1 MSSVSAAGAS
11 RLAIIGG
18 GKMGG
23 TIAARVVS
31 TGLFPA
37 ARVVI
42 SDPDPTIGPRLE
54 ARLGK
59 GAAPSVIDNPIAAI
73 EGAST
78 VLLSVRPQDMPSVL
92 ERLRGHLTLEQLVMS
107 IAAGVELQTLE
118 MGLRHAAIIRVM
130 PNTPAQVGQ
139 SISAWFATEAVTEAQ
154 KADARAILGAIGR
167 ELEVDRERAIDMVT
181 AVSGSGPA
189 WIMLMLEAMI
199 DAGVQ
204 IGLRPDWARE
214 LALQTMT
221 GSAELMRETALHPA
235 QLRNMVTTPAGTTA
249 AGLYAME
256 KGGLRGAIM
265 SGIAAAYERCLE
277 LGAAARK

>member
-1 MSSVSAAGAS
+1 MTQATKAGN
-11 RLAIIGG
+11 LALIGG

-23 TIAARVVS
+23 AIAARVVE

-37 ARVVI
+37 DRVVV
-42 SDPDPTIGPRLE
+42 SDPDEGTGPRLE

-59 GAAPSVIDNPIAAI
+59 GKSPSAINDNVATIQDAT
-73 EGAST
+73 T
-78 VLLSVRPQDMPSVL
+78 VLLAVTPQNIPAAM
-92 ERLRGHLTLEQLVMS
+92 ETLRGHLHLEQLVMS
-107 IAAGVELQTLE
+107 IAAGVELQTLQL
-118 MGLRHAAIIRVM
+118 GLRHAAIIRVM

-139 SISAWFATEAVTEAQ
+139 GISAWIATEEVTEAQ
-154 KADARAILGAIGR
+154 KAEARGILQAIGR
-167 ELEVDRERAIDMVT
+167 EFEVDRERYIDMVT
-181 AVSGSGPA
+181 AMSGSGPA
-189 WIMLMLEAMI
+189 WVMLMLEAMI

-204 IGLRPDWARE
+204 IGLRPEWAKE

-221 GSAELMRETALHPA
+221 GSVELMRETGMHAA

-256 KGGLRGAIM
+256 KGGLRAAIM
-265 SGIAAAYERCLE
+265 SGIVAAYERCLE